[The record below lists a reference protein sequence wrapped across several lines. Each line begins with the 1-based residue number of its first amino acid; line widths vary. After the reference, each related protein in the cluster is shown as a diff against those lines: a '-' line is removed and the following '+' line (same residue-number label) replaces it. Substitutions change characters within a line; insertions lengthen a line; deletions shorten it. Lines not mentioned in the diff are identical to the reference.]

1 MVSKALQESNFE
13 RKKNTVAGIV
23 TLFFAALVFIVF
35 YFLHWATP
43 VTPPPIADTG
53 IEVNLGNSE
62 DGIGDLTPH
71 SIGNPAEAIARENA
85 ITSVSKPDE
94 TTEPINANSNNE
106 DDVDVANNAKTKTVI
121 KKVTSTTLTKPE
133 KTKQPATTTTPVV
146 KPKAVMGKN
155 IGGNDNGGNDDKSSI
170 QSPSQGNT
178 NKPGD
183 KGDKNGN
190 PNSDSYKGNAAI
202 GKNGGIAV
210 KSGLKGRKINH
221 YPEFK
226 DDFDESGKV
235 LVDITVDDKGKVI
248 AASINRSGSTI
259 SKKSMWDIALR
270 KAKELV
276 LNPAAEETETGT
288 IVINFK
294 LNGD

>member
-1 MVSKALQESNFE
+1 MVNKALQESKFE
-13 RKKNTVAGIV
+13 REKNIKAGVI
-23 TLFFAALVFIVF
+23 TLLFAALVFIVF

-43 VTPPPIADTG
+43 VTPPPIAETG

-62 DGIGDLTPH
+62 DGMGDVSPH
-71 SIGNPAEAIARENA
+71 SIGNPAEAIAPENA
-85 ITSVSKPDE
+85 TTSTSKPDE
-94 TTEPINANSNNE
+94 TPEPINSNSNNE
-106 DDVDVANNAKTKTVI
+106 EDVDVGNNAKTK
-121 KKVTSTTLTKPE
+121 KLNNKPTDNTANKTE
-133 KTKQPATTTTPVV
+133 KTKQPATATLPIN
-146 KPKAVMGKN
+146 KPKALMGKN
-155 IGGNDNGGNDDKSSI
+155 IGGKDNGGNDDKSFSN
-170 QSPSQGNT
+170 SPNQGNG

-183 KGDKNGN
+183 KGVKNGN
-190 PNSDSYKGNAAI
+190 PITDSYNGNNAI
-202 GKNGGIAV
+202 GKSGIAV
-210 KSGLKGRKINH
+210 KSGFKGRKINH

-248 AASINRSGSTI
+248 AASINRNGSTI

-276 LNPAAEETETGT
+276 LNPATEETETGT
-288 IVINFK
+288 IVITFK